1 MGLRFLDLSIAVHQ
15 TLSWINI
22 LAVVVIVT
30 VIVIAVGCPVGWGRQ
45 WRCNCTDKWAKWAGK
60 VRTCGHAGQ
69 LWLSIDQTYLKSLS
83 AVVLSHALA
92 NISILIFVYFHNSF
106 IFSPFRT
113 IFSAFHTIEVTSS
126 SPHGTVK

>member
-30 VIVIAVGCPVGWGRQ
+30 VIVIAVIAVGCPVGWGRQ

-83 AVVLSHALA
+83 AVVLSHAQH
-92 NISILIFVYFHNSF
+92 FHSHF
-106 IFSPFRT
+106 CLFS
-113 IFSAFHTIEVTSS
+113 
-126 SPHGTVK
+126 

>member
-1 MGLRFLDLSIAVHQ
+1 MLLVVQLGGAANGDAIAPISGPSGL
-15 TLSWINI
+15 
-22 LAVVVIVT
+22 
-30 VIVIAVGCPVGWGRQ
+30 
-45 WRCNCTDKWAKWAGK
+45 AKCGHADM
-60 VRTCGHAGQ
+60 RTCGHAGQ

-92 NISILIFVYFHNSF
+92 NISILIFVYFHIYF